1 MSYTSQRKSSGFSLI
16 ELLITLGILIIT
28 LTIALPGFR
37 EFFDRERLINAT
49 EEVYGMLQKARMES
63 MARSDEMYVK
73 FASSNGSWAYG
84 LAEVEPCDPTIEDP
98 TLKFACVITVDDGDQ
113 IAVEDLSDPTEAD
126 KEKQE
131 DRVFVRF
138 TKDSH
143 PEISLD
149 LDESTEIIENTETI
163 FEFNPIR
170 GTVDAITGSTSIT
183 LVSALDKRLRV
194 TVSPL
199 GNVGICSPNGE
210 IPSYKDC

>member
-63 MARSDEMYVK
+63 MARSDEIYVN
-73 FASSNGSWAYG
+73 FDSDTDTGTWSYG
-84 LAEVEPCDPTIEDP
+84 LVEGTQAESGVPCDPTQDDP
-98 TLKFACVITVDDGDQ
+98 AVASACVITIVSGDGSGTNDKVLMRHTNDQ
-113 IAVEDLSDPTEAD
+113 
-126 KEKQE
+126 
-131 DRVFVRF
+131 
-138 TKDSH
+138 H

-149 LDESTEIIENTETI
+149 AKTETI
-163 FEFNPIR
+163 FRFDPIR
-170 GTVDAITGSTSIT
+170 GTVETEKGDRFVT
-183 LVSALDKRLRV
+183 LISGLKKELRV

-199 GNVGICSPNGE
+199 GNVGICSPDGQV
-210 IPSYKDC
+210 PSYRDC